1 MKKEVKKAI
10 FPIAGLATRFLP
22 ISKAVSKELIPLADK
37 PLVHYAAE
45 EAMLSGI
52 KSIKFITRPGQK
64 EVLNYFKHDL
74 DLEKRLEANNKIEEL
89 KALKNLEHLFGKM
102 EFGTAV
108 QKIPHGNADAIYKA
122 KDFVKNEPCAVS
134 FCDDIIDSEIPA
146 LKQMIEIYKTC
157 QSPVMCLKALPEDE
171 LCHYGT
177 VAVEKI
183 ANGFYKI
190 KKMVQKPKPGQ
201 EPSNLAVIGRYI
213 LTPDV
218 FTYLG
223 EHKSMMQD
231 DYCIGQVLGKMAEE
245 GKAVY
250 GCEIKGDWLECG
262 NKTLW
267 LKSFMTLILNHSEY
281 GEHIKKFLRE
291 KDIYSK

>member
-1 MKKEVKKAI
+1 MKKEIKKAI

-45 EAMLSGI
+45 EARLSGI
-52 KSIKFITRPGQK
+52 NKIQFVVRPGQK
-64 EVLNYFKHDL
+64 EVLNYFKKDVS
-74 DLEKRLEANNKIEEL
+74 LEKRLEENNKTEEL
-89 KALKNLEHLFGKM
+89 KALRHLEQLFGKM
-102 EFGTAV
+102 DFSTAV
-108 QKIPHGNADAIYKA
+108 QKVPHGNADAIYKA
-122 KDFVKNEPCAVS
+122 KKFVGNEPCAVS
-134 FCDDIIDSEIPA
+134 FCDDVIDSEIPA
-146 LKQMIEIYKTC
+146 LAQMIEIFKTC
-157 QSPVMCLKALPEDE
+157 QSPVLCLKALPNED
-171 LCHYGT
+171 LPHYGT

-183 ANGFYKI
+183 ANGFFKI
-190 KKMVQKPKPGQ
+190 KKMVQKPKPGE
-201 EPSNLAVIGRYI
+201 EPSNLAVIGRYV

-218 FTYLG
+218 FEYL
-223 EHKSMMQD
+223 ETHKYMMQD

-267 LKSFMTLILNHSEY
+267 LKSFMTLILKHSEY
-281 GEHIKKFLRE
+281 GEHIKKFLIE
-291 KDIYSK
+291 KDIYK